1 MPLNDAP
8 RGSAPSAAEINAQIR
23 ELWTLAGGR
32 LSDDQR
38 REYARL
44 VTLWA
49 TAVRSEVVEAA

>member
-1 MPLNDAP
+1 MSLNDECH
-8 RGSAPSAAEINAQIR
+8 GTTPSAAEINAQIR
-23 ELWTLAGGR
+23 KLWSRADGR

-49 TAVRSEVVEAA
+49 TAVRDEVVEAA